1 MKQCDSKIAIL
12 LATYNGEK
20 YIQEQLDSLLDQSY
34 QDFKIYIHDDDSK
47 DMTVDILMKYKKM
60 FPKKIEI
67 LEGKS
72 TGSPKNNFLY
82 LLGNVDAEYYMFCDQ
97 DDFWKK
103 DKVQKTYDKM
113 IENEEKNKS
122 KPILVFSD
130 LEVVNEKLES
140 LSLSMNK
147 LQNLKPNKIFINDL
161 LCQNVI
167 TGCTVMINY
176 YLRNLSLKLKE
187 CENIIM
193 HDWWISLVAA
203 KYGIIVYCDEQLIL
217 YRQHSKNNVGAK
229 KLYSF
234 KYLKSRLLNLK
245 ETRDSIN
252 KTRIQAEE
260 FCNTFGMD
268 DNYLIYLYSQLSNV
282 SKFRRISFYIKNKI
296 WKSGL
301 VRNLGLI
308 IYG

>member
-12 LATYNGEK
+12 LATYNGEN

-34 QDFKIYIHDDDSK
+34 QDFRIYIHDDESN
-47 DMTVDILMKYKKM
+47 DMTVDVLMKYKKM
-60 FPKKIEI
+60 FPEKIEI

-72 TGSPKNNFLY
+72 TGGPKNNFLY
-82 LLGNVDAEYYMFCDQ
+82 LLDNVDAEYYMFCDQ

-103 DKVQKTYDKM
+103 DKVKKTYDKM
-113 IENEEKNKS
+113 IENEEKNIS

-130 LEVVNEKLES
+130 LEVVNEELECI
-140 LSLSMNK
+140 SLSMNK
-147 LQNLKPNKIFINDL
+147 SQNLKPNKIFINDL

-176 YLRNLSLKLKE
+176 NLRNLSLKLKE
-187 CENIIM
+187 RKNIIM

-203 KYGIIVYCDEQLIL
+203 KYGIIAYCDEQLIL
-217 YRQHSKNNVGAK
+217 YRQHSKNSVGAK
-229 KLYSF
+229 KLHSF
-234 KYLKSRLLNLK
+234 KYLKNRLLNSK

-260 FCNTFGMD
+260 FCNTFGID
-268 DNYLIYLYSQLSNV
+268 DNYLIYHYSKLANV
-282 SKFRRISFYIKNKI
+282 NKFRRISFYIKNKI

-301 VRNLGLI
+301 IRNLGFI

>member
-60 FPKKIEI
+60 FPKKIKI

-130 LEVVNEKLES
+130 
-140 LSLSMNK
+140 
-147 LQNLKPNKIFINDL
+147 
-161 LCQNVI
+161 
-167 TGCTVMINY
+167 
-176 YLRNLSLKLKE
+176 
-187 CENIIM
+187 
-193 HDWWISLVAA
+193 
-203 KYGIIVYCDEQLIL
+203 
-217 YRQHSKNNVGAK
+217 
-229 KLYSF
+229 
-234 KYLKSRLLNLK
+234 
-245 ETRDSIN
+245 
-252 KTRIQAEE
+252 
-260 FCNTFGMD
+260 
-268 DNYLIYLYSQLSNV
+268 
-282 SKFRRISFYIKNKI
+282 FRSCK
-296 WKSGL
+296 
-301 VRNLGLI
+301 
-308 IYG
+308 

>member
-1 MKQCDSKIAIL
+1 
-12 LATYNGEK
+12 
-20 YIQEQLDSLLDQSY
+20 
-34 QDFKIYIHDDDSK
+34 
-47 DMTVDILMKYKKM
+47 
-60 FPKKIEI
+60 
-67 LEGKS
+67 
-72 TGSPKNNFLY
+72 
-82 LLGNVDAEYYMFCDQ
+82 
-97 DDFWKK
+97 
-103 DKVQKTYDKM
+103 
-113 IENEEKNKS
+113 
-122 KPILVFSD
+122 
-130 LEVVNEKLES
+130 
-140 LSLSMNK
+140 
-147 LQNLKPNKIFINDL
+147 
-161 LCQNVI
+161 
-167 TGCTVMINY
+167 
-176 YLRNLSLKLKE
+176 
-187 CENIIM
+187 M